1 MTTIVQI
8 GTNNGNDH
16 VLKLCKRIN
25 PSFVL
30 LVEPFP
36 HHVKSIENNYI
47 GIPYVLEKV
56 AVTCDSSTETVLY
69 YHLLDGP
76 QGHPTHKFD
85 VTSTIADHLVKHG
98 YNRRELQKII
108 VPALSIN
115 DLLKKHNLKHIDYL
129 FIDAEGVDFDILKSL
144 DMKSVT
150 IEYIQIEHLHLDK
163 QELHSFMDTSGYIPL
178 LTSLDPYNYD
188 TLFKKR
194 PVYT

>member
-1 MTTIVQI
+1 MATIVQI

-16 VLKLCKRIN
+16 VLQLCKRIK

-36 HHVKSIENNYI
+36 LHATKIENNYV

-56 AVTCDSSTETVLY
+56 AITCDSSTDTVLY
-69 YHLLDGP
+69 YHLSDGP
-76 QGHPTHKFD
+76 LGKPGGKFD
-85 VTSTIADHLVKHG
+85 VTSTLPEHLVKHR
-98 YNRRELQKII
+98 YKRNELQQIT

-115 DLLKKHNLKHIDYL
+115 DLLKKHNLTRIDYL

-144 DMKSVT
+144 DLIHVH
-150 IEYIQIEHLHLDK
+150 IEHIQIEHLHLDK
-163 QELHSFMDTSGYIPL
+163 QELYAFMDSCKYRPL
-178 LTSLDPYNYD
+178 SESLDPYGYD

-194 PVYT
+194 